1 MWYSLKHKYPKPG
14 DMVML
19 CYQDRTAPVPRV
31 ITALFR
37 DVKQQASGDKLL
49 LRLDG
54 SSDLRSI
61 SVCRVHGW
69 APLKD
74 IETDAYAK
82 CCVVSGTKKYRQKRK
97 TEGRCVYK
105 VDEKFAQELI
115 PVLCVT
121 PVKYKTKPDKQI
133 FINCCK

>member
-14 DMVML
+14 EMIML

-37 DVKQQASGDKLL
+37 DIKQQASGDKLL

-54 SSDLRSI
+54 SSELRSI
-61 SVCRVHGW
+61 AASRVHGW

-74 IETDAYAK
+74 IEVEAYAK
-82 CCVVSGTKKYRQKRK
+82 CCVVSGTKKYKQKRK
-97 TEGRCVYK
+97 TEGRSAYK
-105 VDEKFAQELI
+105 VDTQLAQSLI
-115 PVLCVT
+115 PALCVV
-121 PVKYKTKPDKQI
+121 PVRYKVMTDLHI
-133 FINCCK
+133 YINCDK